1 MLIRDQLGYWR
12 NVPDTTLY
20 GVQHVGYDGLGNPVG
35 CPLLAAL
42 APLASS
48 VLPAIGSALLPA
60 VGDIVGGLFGG
71 KKSNAPPAPPPVLP
85 PPPVVVQPVAPPPPA
100 FVRPLP
106 LALEPDCPP
115 CPVCP
120 TCGRPDPDAMAPPSP
135 LPPMPIPH
143 GARLVRHRGG
153 RRAHVRTR

>member
-12 NVPDTTLY
+12 NVPDTALY
-20 GVQHVGYDGLGNPVG
+20 GVQHLGYDGLGNPVG

-71 KKSNAPPAPPPVLP
+71 KKSEAPPPP
-85 PPPVVVQPVAPPPPA
+85 PPPLPPVIVAPPPPA
-100 FVRPLP
+100 IVRPLP
-106 LALEPDCPP
+106 PALETDCPP
-115 CPVCP
+115 CPICP
-120 TCGRPDPDAMAPPSP
+120 TCGRPDPDAIAPPSP
-135 LPPMPIPH
+135 LPPMPLMP
-143 GARLVRHRGG
+143 GG
-153 RRAHVRTR
+153 RVVRLRRRRRVHVRTR